1 MGKSTATEI
10 LARRGVAV
18 VDTDLLAR
26 QLVAPGQPAL
36 AEIQRE
42 FGAAIIA
49 PDGQLDRP
57 ALARLVFT
65 DAVAR
70 QKLEAIL
77 HPRIRQGWQ
86 AQVETWRKE
95 GRQSAVVIIP
105 LLFETAAEV
114 HFDKILCLACSADT
128 QHVRLRARGWS
139 PEQIAQRINAQWPVE
154 KKMDR
159 ANQVVWTEG
168 NVEALAEQL
177 ARIVA

>member
-1 MGKSTATEI
+1 MGKSTAADI

-18 VDTDLLAR
+18 VDTDQLAR

-36 AEIQRE
+36 AEIKRE

-49 PDGQLDRP
+49 PDGQLDRT

-65 DAVAR
+65 DAVTR

-95 GRQSAVVIIP
+95 GRRAAVVVIP

-114 HFDKILCLACSADT
+114 HFEKILCLACSAAT
-128 QHVRLRARGWS
+128 QDLRLRARGWS
-139 PEQIAQRINAQWPVE
+139 PEQITQRISAQWPVE

-159 ANQVVWTEG
+159 ANHVVWTEG
-168 NVEALAEQL
+168 SVDALAEQL